1 MEKELALAVNF
12 AKVPKK
18 LQEAATSS
26 VDILTKL
33 LKKQA
38 ALEAL
43 KIEIAELEKK
53 QSEADRAYRKL
64 VAKWDPASPEK
75 LPEDPVVVAPPV
87 ETVPPKT
94 KATK

>member
-18 LQEAATSS
+18 LQDAATSS
-26 VDILTKL
+26 VDVLTKL
-33 LKKQA
+33 LKKRA
-38 ALEAL
+38 ALAELQA
-43 KIEIAELEKK
+43 EILALEKK
-53 QSEADRAYRKL
+53 QGEADKTYRKL
-64 VAKWDPASPEK
+64 VAKWDPAAPEK
-75 LPEDPVVVAPPV
+75 LPEDPVVVPPV